1 MDKKQSTSTLTSI
14 LAGGLA
20 GASETVVT
28 YPAEFVKTRRQLE
41 VSRLGLKTPSSLSI
55 LRSTITNHGISNIYA
70 GCQTLAASNAIKSG
84 VRFFSFE
91 TSKRYLT
98 RLSGGNNNTIVNVVS
113 GLCAGVT
120 ESVLVVTPGESLK
133 TRVIHDASS
142 GGNLGKQSLPRIISE
157 VVRREGVLILW
168 KGLTPVLCK
177 QATNSAVRF
186 ATFNAIRDR
195 LRSAWPE
202 KMGGTTATLVAGA
215 GSGVLT
221 VYASMP
227 FDNIKTRMQSIGNK
241 YTRMTSCAIH
251 MVKTEGVRV
260 FWKAAT
266 PRLVRLTLSSSITF
280 MVYDFAVGV
289 MNKLTAD
296 RNELHVS
303 SSKIKL

>member
-20 GASETVVT
+20 GASETVIT

-41 VSRLGLKTPSSLSI
+41 VSSKGFKPSSSLTI
-55 LRSTITNHGISNIYA
+55 LRSTIANHGLSNVYS
-70 GCQTLAASNAIKSG
+70 GCQTLATSNAIKSG

-98 RLSGGNNNTIVNVVS
+98 RVSDKNNTSINVAA

-120 ESVLVVTPGESLK
+120 ESMLVVTPGESLK

-142 GGNLGKQSLPRIISE
+142 GGNLGKQPLPGIVSE
-157 VVRREGVLILW
+157 VVKREGVLSLW

-177 QATNSAVRF
+177 QGTNSAVRF
-186 ATFNAIRDR
+186 ATFNEIRDR
-195 LRSAWPE
+195 LKIAWPE

-227 FDNIKTRMQSIGNK
+227 FDNIKTRMQSIGN
-241 YTRMTSCAIH
+241 THTGMIHCAMH
-251 MVKTEGVRV
+251 MAKTEGVKV
-260 FWKAAT
+260 FWKATT

-280 MVYDFAVGV
+280 MLYDHAVSI
-289 MNKLTAD
+289 MNNLTAD
-296 RNELHVS
+296 KAELRTMRQVA
-303 SSKIKL
+303 

>member
-20 GASETVVT
+20 GASETVIT

-41 VSRLGLKTPSSLSI
+41 VSSKGFKPSSSLAI
-55 LRSTITNHGISNIYA
+55 LRSTIANHGLSNVYS
-70 GCQTLAASNAIKSG
+70 GCQTLATSNAIKSG

-98 RLSGGNNNTIVNVVS
+98 RVSDKNNTSINVAA

-120 ESVLVVTPGESLK
+120 E
-133 TRVIHDASS
+133 
-142 GGNLGKQSLPRIISE
+142 
-157 VVRREGVLILW
+157 
-168 KGLTPVLCK
+168 
-177 QATNSAVRF
+177 
-186 ATFNAIRDR
+186 TFNEIRDR
-195 LRSAWPE
+195 LKIAWPE

-227 FDNIKTRMQSIGNK
+227 FDNIKTKMQSIGNTH
-241 YTRMTSCAIH
+241 TRMIRCAMH
-251 MVKTEGVRV
+251 MAKTEGVKV
-260 FWKAAT
+260 FWKATT

-280 MVYDFAVGV
+280 MVYDHAVSI
-289 MNKLTAD
+289 MNNWTAD
-296 RNELHVS
+296 KAELRTMRQMA
-303 SSKIKL
+303 

>member
-1 MDKKQSTSTLTSI
+1 MLVFLFFPNQPITNILFKQ
-14 LAGGLA
+14 
-20 GASETVVT
+20 

-41 VSRLGLKTPSSLSI
+41 ISRQGLKTPSSLSI
-55 LRSTITNHGISNIYA
+55 LRSTITNHGISNVYA
-70 GCQTLAASNAIKSG
+70 GCQTLATSNAIKSG

-98 RLSGGNNNTIVNVVS
+98 RVSSSTNTTAINVVS

-157 VVRREGVLILW
+157 VVKREGVLSLW
-168 KGLTPVLCK
+168 KGCTPVLCK

-195 LRSAWPE
+195 LRVAWPD

-221 VYASMP
+221 V
-227 FDNIKTRMQSIGNK
+227 
-241 YTRMTSCAIH
+241 
-251 MVKTEGVRV
+251 
-260 FWKAAT
+260 
-266 PRLVRLTLSSSITF
+266 
-280 MVYDFAVGV
+280 
-289 MNKLTAD
+289 
-296 RNELHVS
+296 
-303 SSKIKL
+303 